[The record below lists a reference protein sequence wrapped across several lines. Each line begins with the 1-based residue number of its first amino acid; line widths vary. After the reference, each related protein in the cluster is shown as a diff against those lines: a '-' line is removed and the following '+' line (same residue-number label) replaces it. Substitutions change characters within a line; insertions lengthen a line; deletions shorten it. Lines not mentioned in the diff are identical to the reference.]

1 MSQAADYNL
10 ENQSGAAF
18 RAELNAVLAAVASL
32 NSGDT
37 EPSTT
42 YAHMLWM
49 DTANN
54 VVKKRN
60 AANDGWVILP
70 IDPTT
75 DYTALANTVSEGT
88 AGSGVAIDG
97 LTIKDAGIELGSDAD
112 GDLYYRDSGALARL
126 GAGSEG
132 DLLTMVSGSPAWAA
146 NSALVPSGAVMA
158 WPTETAPSGWLE
170 CNGQSLLRT
179 TYADLFTAI
188 GTTYGAADG
197 SHFYIPD
204 YRGLF
209 LRGWDHSK
217 GNDPDA
223 GDRGTFE
230 SASATGD
237 HVPTFQNHELYSHK
251 HDIWSDD
258 GTVTQTGSGKQ
269 WPGNTNQETRRT
281 QYTGGNE
288 TRPKNVTVLWII
300 KT

>member
-1 MSQAADYNL
+1 MSQATDYSL
-10 ENQSGAAF
+10 ANQSGAAF
-18 RAELNAVLAAVASL
+18 RAELNSILAAVASL

-60 AANDGWVILP
+60 AGNDGWVILP
-70 IDPTT
+70 IDPTA
-75 DYTALANTVSEGT
+75 DYTTKANTISEGT
-88 AGSGVAIDG
+88 ATSGVTIDG
-97 LTIKDAGIELGSDAD
+97 LTLKDAGLALGSDAD
-112 GDLYYRDSGALARL
+112 GDLYFRDSGALARL
-126 GAGSEG
+126 GAGSDD

-146 NSALVPSGAVMA
+146 NGALVPSGAVMA

-170 CNGQSLLRT
+170 CNGQSLSRT
-179 TYADLFTAI
+179 TYADLFAAI
-188 GTTYGAADG
+188 GTTYGYADA

-209 LRGWDHSK
+209 FRGWDHSK

-223 GDRGTFE
+223 GDRTTFE
-230 SASATGD
+230 SATQTGD
-237 HVPTFQNHELYSHK
+237 HVPTFQNHELDSHK

-269 WPGNTNQETRRT
+269 WPGTANEETRRT

-288 TRPKNVTVLWII
+288 TRPKNVTVMWVI